1 MSFSVSSFLESLVSA
16 LAYAPVTIKLT
27 AITFV
32 VSLILGTIIA
42 TIRYYKVPV
51 LSQIFAV
58 FVTAYLGLPTMV
70 ALLLYNIIFM
80 TCYADVA
87 NLLHITVPISEV
99 DPIIMGYFALILGT
113 SCSVSESVRGAFR
126 GIDKVQFEAG
136 YSIGLGKFK
145 TLTRVIYPQ
154 MVPILLP
161 GLQNSLIGL
170 LKASNLVSAISVIE
184 IMTGALLPS
193 LLYYS
198 YLEGYVAAALV
209 YWLIGIGIE
218 VIGYLAEKNSG
229 KYLKQVATG

>member
-1 MSFSVSSFLESLVSA
+1 M
-16 LAYAPVTIKLT
+16 
-27 AITFV
+27 
-32 VSLILGTIIA
+32 
-42 TIRYYKVPV
+42 
-51 LSQIFAV
+51 
-58 FVTAYLGLPTMV
+58 
-70 ALLLYNIIFM
+70 
-80 TCYADVA
+80 
-87 NLLHITVPISEV
+87 
-99 DPIIMGYFALILGT
+99 
-113 SCSVSESVRGAFR
+113 
-126 GIDKVQFEAG
+126 QFEAG

>member
-1 MSFSVSSFLESLVSA
+1 MSFSVSSFWESLVSA

-32 VSLILGTIIA
+32 VSLVLGTIIA

-58 FVTAYLGLPTMV
+58 FVTVYLGLPTMV
-70 ALLLYNIIFM
+70 AILLYNIIFM

-87 NLLHITVPISEV
+87 NVLHITVPISEV
-99 DPIIMGYFALILGT
+99 DPIMPI
-113 SCSVSESVRGAFR
+113 VESVRGAFR